1 MDAVKCATQYDRYA
15 MIRADDEPR
24 ILPAITTLKGQLV
37 DFTEPDFGLLE
48 ELLRLEALTPRQVA
62 DVLSE
67 RSMYR
72 KNEALLDHLKSEDQC
87 SKLLKALKRTA
98 QQHVVNYI
106 TQNGGQKRCDTALI
120 SQTLHLWTNLQFTI
134 F

>member
-1 MDAVKCATQYDRYA
+1 VDAVKCATQYDRYA